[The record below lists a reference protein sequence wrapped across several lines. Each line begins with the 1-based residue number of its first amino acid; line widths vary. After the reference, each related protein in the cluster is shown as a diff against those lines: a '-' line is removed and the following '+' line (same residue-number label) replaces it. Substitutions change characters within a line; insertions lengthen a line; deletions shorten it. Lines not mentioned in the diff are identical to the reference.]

1 MGSAPLWS
9 GMGEED
15 REQRYAG
22 LAASPPLGRAA
33 PDDAAKA
40 FLALMDQDWPDRH
53 GVGRRR
59 RHPRRPRT

>member
-1 MGSAPLWS
+1 MVPLWS

-33 PDDAAKA
+33 EPGDAAKA
-40 FLALMDQDWPDRH
+40 FLALMDQDCMTGTVSVVDGGTLAAR
-53 GVGRRR
+53 GR
-59 RHPRRPRT
+59 